1 MLLCISV
8 VKNVFPNLLF
18 HGYTFVVHTNVF
30 YFIFTTEKGK
40 YTYHLCLTQKK
51 KKSFSHYV
59 LSANFYALCINMHL
73 DHLLCLDHFF

>member
-18 HGYTFVVHTNVF
+18 HGYTFVVQTNVF

-51 KKSFSHYV
+51 
-59 LSANFYALCINMHL
+59 NI
-73 DHLLCLDHFF
+73 LLTLYIIC

>member
-51 KKSFSHYV
+51 NPFHIMYYLLTFMHY
-59 LSANFYALCINMHL
+59 A
-73 DHLLCLDHFF
+73 